1 MQIAMSNVFNIQTKN
16 GKQHGILSLYIL
28 HSLKKNP
35 KTGYDLIAEIK
46 EKTEGTWIPSKGTIY
61 PLLKHLKEENL
72 ISIKK
77 IGQRSKQ
84 IFMTTNEGKKR
95 LSSAKKHG
103 RQIEENLLKFRK
115 LITEIGEWKN
125 PEIND
130 LIFDI
135 RLISVSKLKLKN
147 SEVRNI
153 LKNCLNEL
161 KKI

>member
-1 MQIAMSNVFNIQTKN
+1 MSNIFNIQTQG
-16 GKQHGILSLYIL
+16 GKQHGILSIYIL
-28 HSLKKNP
+28 HSLKKHP

-72 ISIKK
+72 ISIKQ

-84 IFMTTNEGKKR
+84 IFMITGEGKKI

-103 RQIEENLLKFRK
+103 QQMEENLLKFRK
-115 LITEIGEWKN
+115 LITEIGGWKN
-125 PEIND
+125 PEINNF
-130 LIFDI
+130 IFDI
-135 RLISVSKLKLKN
+135 RLISISKLEMKN
-147 SEVRNI
+147 DGVRNI